1 VKLRIWLPLLLLG
14 ALGVAAWQL
23 VEWRNQ
29 PPEVAFARAAK
40 ETITSSVP
48 TNGKVEPVEW
58 AIARAERS
66 APVAQ
71 ILVERGQRVTRGQ
84 TLVELD
90 ASEATADLAAAEAR
104 ITQARSELDVLA
116 KGGRATEL
124 AGIASELERAR
135 LDLANAQR
143 EYDTLTRLEAKQAAT
158 RAEVAAAKE
167 AVDKAQ
173 LQIRALDQRRTSLVV
188 VSDRTAA
195 EARLHDGEAAAQL
208 AQARIRMSA
217 VRAPLDGVV
226 YQFELRRGAYLNAG
240 DAVASVGR
248 LDRVHVNVYV
258 DEPDLGRV
266 AKGMPVSITWDAL
279 PGRKWTGAVDKMPA
293 QISALGAR
301 QVGEVVCV
309 IGNPDLD
316 LLPGTNVN
324 AEIRSESVANAVT
337 IPKEAIR
344 RELGQDGV
352 FVLEGDHLAWRSLTV
367 GVNNTTRT
375 QVMELK
381 EGDAV
386 ALPSEKPLKDKM
398 VVRAVFP

>member
-1 VKLRIWLPLLLLG
+1 VKLRVLAPVLLLS
-14 ALGVAAWQL
+14 ALGVGVWQL
-23 VEWRNQ
+23 VEWRRQ
-29 PPEVAFARAAK
+29 PPEVAFARAVK

-66 APVAQ
+66 GPVAQ
-71 ILVERGQRVTRGQ
+71 ILVERGQRVMRGQ
-84 TLVELD
+84 ALVELD

-104 ITQARSELDVLA
+104 ITQARAELDVLA

-135 LDLANAQR
+135 LDLTNAQR
-143 EYDTLTRLEAKQAAT
+143 EHDTLARLEARQAAT
-158 RAEVAAAKE
+158 RAEVEAAKE
-167 AVDKAQ
+167 LVDKVQ
-173 LQIRALDQRRTSLVV
+173 LQIGALDRRRVALVA

-208 AQARIRMSA
+208 AQARIRMSV

-226 YQFELRRGAYLNAG
+226 YQFDLKRGAYLNAG
-240 DAVASVGR
+240 DGVASVGR

-266 AKGMPVSITWDAL
+266 ARGMPVVITWDAL

-293 QISALGAR
+293 QITALGAR

-324 AEIRSESVANAVT
+324 SEIRSESVADAVT
-337 IPKEAIR
+337 IPKESIR

-352 FVLEGDHLAWRSLTV
+352 FVLEGDRLAWRTLTV
-367 GVNNTTRT
+367 GVNNTTRI
-375 QVMELK
+375 QVRELK

-398 VVRAVFP
+398 IVRAVFP

>member
-226 YQFELRRGAYLNAG
+226 YQFELKRGAYLNAG

-324 AEIRSESVANAVT
+324 AEIR
-337 IPKEAIR
+337 
-344 RELGQDGV
+344 
-352 FVLEGDHLAWRSLTV
+352 
-367 GVNNTTRT
+367 
-375 QVMELK
+375 
-381 EGDAV
+381 
-386 ALPSEKPLKDKM
+386 
-398 VVRAVFP
+398 